1 MTDPGQTIIDGI
13 AVTIDAEAVLVR
25 STRPLLM
32 LSSAVLGGGFREA
45 HDIVNVH
52 VDKDY
57 DGAHPEEERAAFAS
71 RRGAG
76 GGAVGLMTAAET
88 QFAALEVATRDGLTV
103 AAVVSMGLSNVASA
117 GVTPPAPPLPGTI
130 NAIVLVEGRLSPA
143 AMVNAVIT
151 VTEAK
156 ALTLAAWDVR
166 TPEGDPAAG
175 TSTDAVVVAC
185 TGAGEELQYAGTA
198 TSVGWLMAR
207 TVRAAVDR
215 ICREKCAR
223 DGGRFGW

>member
-1 MTDPGQTIIDGI
+1 MTHSTESPMDGVV
-13 AVTIDAEAVLVR
+13 VTVSAEAVLVH

-32 LSSAVLGGGFREA
+32 LSSAVLGGGYRGA
-45 HDIVNVH
+45 HDIINVH
-52 VDKDY
+52 VHKDY
-57 DGAHPEEERAAFAS
+57 DGARPEDDLAAFAS
-71 RRGAG
+71 RCGAG
-76 GGAVGLMTAAET
+76 DDVVGLMTAAET
-88 QFAALEVATRDGLTV
+88 QFAALEVACRDGLTV

-117 GVTPPAPPLPGTI
+117 GVTPPAPPPPGTI

-156 ALTLAAWDVR
+156 ALTLLAWDVR
-166 TPEGDPAAG
+166 TPEGDLVAG

-198 TSVGWLMAR
+198 TTVGWLMAR

>member
-1 MTDPGQTIIDGI
+1 VPDSGWTTIDGI
-13 AVTIDAEAVLVR
+13 AVTIDAEAVRVR
-25 STRPLLM
+25 SARPLLM
-32 LSSAVLGGGFREA
+32 LSSAALGGGFREA
-45 HDIVNVH
+45 RDIVNVH

-57 DGAHPEEERAAFAS
+57 DGAHPEDDLAAFAA
-71 RRGAG
+71 RHGAG
-76 GGAVGLMTAAET
+76 VDAVGLMTAAET
-88 QFAALEVATRDGLTV
+88 QFAALEVATRDGVTV

-117 GVTPPAPPLPGTI
+117 GVTPPAPPAPGTI
-130 NAIVLVEGRLSPA
+130 NAIVLVEGRLSPS

-156 ALTLAAWDVR
+156 ALTLTAWDVR
-166 TPEGDPAAG
+166 TPEGDRAAG
-175 TSTDAVVVAC
+175 TTTDAVVVAC

-198 TSVGWLMAR
+198 TIVGWLMAR